1 MFFFASIV
9 TRSSSNCHAFSTDA
23 LLKLVYV
30 PLVYHG
36 TFLRDALFV
45 QHTAVRITRVRSIS
59 MKHLSKSRNH
69 RPSIGSDAQSIL
81 FREISCERVYF
92 LS

>member
-9 TRSSSNCHAFSTDA
+9 TSLSSNCHAFPTDA

-36 TFLRDALFV
+36 TFLRATHGCSYNTRSFDIYETFV
-45 QHTAVRITRVRSIS
+45 
-59 MKHLSKSRNH
+59 
-69 RPSIGSDAQSIL
+69 
-81 FREISCERVYF
+81 
-92 LS
+92 